1 MANMVMREIR
11 VYAVVKGYHAY
22 KVKPEVGDVLE
33 CHKEPLN
40 SHDSKAVK
48 VQTSEGRMVGHV
60 PAKPVALNTG
70 IYEILDT
77 WPAFPVGW

>member
-11 VYAVVKGYHAY
+11 VYAV
-22 KVKPEVGDVLE
+22 VGDVLE

-60 PAKPVALNTG
+60 PAKLVALNRG

-77 WPAFPVGW
+77 WPAFPMGW